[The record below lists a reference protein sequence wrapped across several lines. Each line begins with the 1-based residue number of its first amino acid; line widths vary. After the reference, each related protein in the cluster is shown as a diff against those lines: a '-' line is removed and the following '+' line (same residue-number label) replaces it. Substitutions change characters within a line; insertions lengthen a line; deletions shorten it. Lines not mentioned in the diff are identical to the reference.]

1 MIPSASSRKAPSA
14 IDALGEAISHMREK
28 LFPFNFV
35 GWVTLGFVSLLESC
49 GSGSGGGGLQNR
61 MTGPRSFEDPT
72 RIAESALAWVAAHM
86 IIFVSA
92 LMVVMVLSLLFM
104 WLRSRTIFVYI
115 DDVASGRFDLV
126 RPWGEHGAHADSFF
140 ILSLIVQ
147 GASFILLVLIV
158 GLGGFFVVWARASEW
173 GAGAMLMGVLPIAF
187 VFVLAILV
195 AAVLNM
201 VLRDFVAPL
210 QVSRNI
216 GAREAGNVF
225 ISMFAESPG
234 LLIGYALLK
243 LAVGI
248 AVGIMVAI
256 ACVLT
261 CCIGVLPLIHQTLFQ
276 PVYYAERAWSLKLLA
291 QMGENVFPKVKPPSQ
306 APPPYDDPGDA
317 PTGPIDL
324 SAIDFE
330 TPPQG

>member
-1 MIPSASSRKAPSA
+1 MTASASTRRAPSA
-14 IDALGEAISHMREK
+14 IDALGEAISHMRAK
-28 LFPFNFV
+28 LFPFSFV
-35 GWVTLGFVSLLESC
+35 GWITLGFVSLLESC
-49 GSGSGGGGLQNR
+49 GSGSGGGGFQNR
-61 MTGPRSFEDPT
+61 LNGPGSFEDPT
-72 RIAESALAWVAAHM
+72 QLAESALAWIAAHM

-92 LMVVMVLSLLFM
+92 LMAVMVLSLLFM
-104 WLRSRTIFVYI
+104 WLRSRTVFVYI

-147 GASFILLVLIV
+147 GAAFILLVLII
-158 GLGGFFVVWARASEW
+158 GLGGFFLLWARASEW
-173 GAGAMLMGVLPIAF
+173 GAGAMLMGALPIAF
-187 VFVLAILV
+187 ILVLAILL

-210 QVSRNI
+210 QITRNL
-216 GAREAGNVF
+216 GAREAGGVF
-225 ISMFAESPG
+225 MSMFAQSPG
-234 LLIGYALLK
+234 LFVGYALLK
-243 LAVGI
+243 LAVSI
-248 AVGIMVAI
+248 AVGLMVAI

-276 PVYYAERAWSLKLLA
+276 PIYYAERAWSLRLLA
-291 QMGENVFPKVKPPSQ
+291 QMGDDVFSKLM
-306 APPPYDDPGDA
+306 PPPAATPFDDPSDA

-330 TPPQG
+330 TPPER